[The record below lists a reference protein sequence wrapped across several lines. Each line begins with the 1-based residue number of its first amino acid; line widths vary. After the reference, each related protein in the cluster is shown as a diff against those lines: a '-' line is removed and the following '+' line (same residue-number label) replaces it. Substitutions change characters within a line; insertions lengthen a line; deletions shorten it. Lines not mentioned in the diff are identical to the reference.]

1 MVNKEKMNNQN
12 RLALTVE
19 INQPIKIVWQHLVD
33 WRSQSDW
40 MLQTKVWS
48 ELDQDRTIKNGKGV
62 LIFAFTGL
70 FPKLYPKLKLGVLDT
85 MEVVNWHPPY
95 KCDVLHIGRIIRGT
109 GSFELVRNSASKK
122 GGTTFHWSEEIIA
135 PAIFIAILKPFILLG
150 VRISLRR
157 FTRLVERSAR

>member
-1 MVNKEKMNNQN
+1 MSNQN
-12 RLALTVE
+12 KLALTVE
-19 INQPIKIVWQHLVD
+19 VNRPIKIVWQHLVD

-48 ELDQDRTIKNGKGV
+48 ELDQDRTVKNGKGV

-109 GSFELVRNSASKK
+109 GSFELVSNSDSKR
-122 GGTTFHWSEEIIA
+122 GGTTFNWSEEIIA
-135 PAIFIAILKPFILLG
+135 PAVFIAILKPFILLG

-157 FTRLVERSAR
+157 FARLVERSAG